1 MFFDF
6 DKFSSITASVYAD
19 SPYSLAEVLEVFRY
33 YFEQYEAYT
42 GAPHP
47 PIRAVQIERIIR
59 EMPYID
65 ETDKANSTMDIDPD
79 CYEDM
84 IDKHFRT
91 RYRNCD
97 YTEPSGSQTLTT
109 QATDRAA
116 CAGRGRAQAA
126 AGHRRGQAPSFRHPR
141 FLTARM

>member
-65 ETDKANSTMDIDPD
+65 ETDKANSTMDIEKYPQ
-79 CYEDM
+79 Y
-84 IDKHFRT
+84 
-91 RYRNCD
+91 
-97 YTEPSGSQTLTT
+97 
-109 QATDRAA
+109 
-116 CAGRGRAQAA
+116 
-126 AGHRRGQAPSFRHPR
+126 HRRCRQTRRRWPR
-141 FLTARM
+141 RSTRQ

>member
-1 MFFDF
+1 MRFAPAIGGEQLLFDF

-47 PIRAVQIERIIR
+47 PIRAVQIERVIR

-97 YTEPSGSQTLTT
+97 YNINHFFSGRIREL
-109 QATDRAA
+109 
-116 CAGRGRAQAA
+116 
-126 AGHRRGQAPSFRHPR
+126 R
-141 FLTARM
+141 FYETCY

>member
-1 MFFDF
+1 MLFDF
-6 DKFSSITASVYAD
+6 DRFSKIAASVYTD

-47 PIRAVQIERIIR
+47 PIRANQIERIIR

-65 ETDKANSTMDIDPD
+65 ETDKVNSTMDIDPD

-91 RYRNCD
+91 QYRNCD
-97 YTEPSGSQTLTT
+97 YNINHFFSGRIRELRYFETYY
-109 QATDRAA
+109 
-116 CAGRGRAQAA
+116 
-126 AGHRRGQAPSFRHPR
+126 
-141 FLTARM
+141 

>member
-19 SPYSLAEVLEVFRY
+19 SPYSLAEVLEVFRH

-65 ETDKANSTMDIDPD
+65 ETD

-84 IDKHFRT
+84 IDRHFRT

-97 YTEPSGSQTLTT
+97 YNINHFFSGRIRVL
-109 QATDRAA
+109 
-116 CAGRGRAQAA
+116 
-126 AGHRRGQAPSFRHPR
+126 R
-141 FLTARM
+141 FYETCY

>member
-1 MFFDF
+1 MLFDF
-6 DKFSSITASVYAD
+6 DRFSKIAASVYAD
-19 SPYSLAEVLEVFRY
+19 SPYSLAEVLEVFRH

-84 IDKHFRT
+84 IDRHFRT
-91 RYRNCD
+91 QYRNCD
-97 YTEPSGSQTLTT
+97 YNINHFFSGRIRVL
-109 QATDRAA
+109 
-116 CAGRGRAQAA
+116 
-126 AGHRRGQAPSFRHPR
+126 R
-141 FLTARM
+141 FYETCY

>member
-1 MFFDF
+1 MILTN
-6 DKFSSITASVYAD
+6 SQVLPRLCTQTARTA
-19 SPYSLAEVLEVFRY
+19 LRRCWRCFRY

-97 YTEPSGSQTLTT
+97 YNINHFFSGRIRVL
-109 QATDRAA
+109 
-116 CAGRGRAQAA
+116 
-126 AGHRRGQAPSFRHPR
+126 R
-141 FLTARM
+141 FYETCY

>member
-1 MFFDF
+1 M
-6 DKFSSITASVYAD
+6 YAD

-97 YTEPSGSQTLTT
+97 YTLVTFVPFPTIKIITQTL
-109 QATDRAA
+109 QSNSIL
-116 CAGRGRAQAA
+116 Q
-126 AGHRRGQAPSFRHPR
+126 
-141 FLTARM
+141 LLVKM

>member
-1 MFFDF
+1 MLFDF
-6 DKFSSITASVYAD
+6 DKFADITASVFPGG
-19 SPYSLAEVLEVFRY
+19 PYTLDEALGVFRY
-33 YFEQYEAYT
+33 YFEQYETYT

-47 PIRAVQIERIIR
+47 PIRANQIERIIR

-97 YTEPSGSQTLTT
+97 YNINHFFSGRIRVL
-109 QATDRAA
+109 
-116 CAGRGRAQAA
+116 
-126 AGHRRGQAPSFRHPR
+126 R
-141 FLTARM
+141 FYETCY

>member
-65 ETDKANSTMDIDPD
+65 ETDKAHSTMDIDPD

-91 RYRNCD
+91 QYRNCD
-97 YTEPSGSQTLTT
+97 YNINHFFSGRIREL
-109 QATDRAA
+109 
-116 CAGRGRAQAA
+116 
-126 AGHRRGQAPSFRHPR
+126 R
-141 FLTARM
+141 FYETCY

>member
-1 MFFDF
+1 M
-6 DKFSSITASVYAD
+6 YAD
-19 SPYSLAEVLEVFRY
+19 SPYSLAEVLEVFRH

-79 CYEDM
+79 CYSFK
-84 IDKHFRT
+84 ISVILSPSHSSASCRSRKAGLVTFQFRQFQPSILD
-91 RYRNCD
+91 RRINQLIERQAQRV
-97 YTEPSGSQTLTT
+97 YTLYWV
-109 QATDRAA
+109 RI
-116 CAGRGRAQAA
+116 
-126 AGHRRGQAPSFRHPR
+126 
-141 FLTARM
+141 

>member
-1 MFFDF
+1 MILTNSQVSPRLCTQTARTALQKCWRCSDTT
-6 DKFSSITASVYAD
+6 SSSTRRTRA
-19 SPYSLAEVLEVFRY
+19 LR
-33 YFEQYEAYT
+33 
-42 GAPHP
+42 P

-97 YTEPSGSQTLTT
+97 YNINHFFSGRIRVL
-109 QATDRAA
+109 
-116 CAGRGRAQAA
+116 
-126 AGHRRGQAPSFRHPR
+126 R
-141 FLTARM
+141 FYETCY

>member
-1 MFFDF
+1 M
-6 DKFSSITASVYAD
+6 YAD
-19 SPYSLAEVLEVFRY
+19 SPYSLAEVLDVFRY

-47 PIRAVQIERIIR
+47 PIRAVQIERIIH

-84 IDKHFRT
+84 IDRHSRMVRPVT
-91 RYRNCD
+91 S
-97 YTEPSGSQTLTT
+97 PS
-109 QATDRAA
+109 ADMAA
-116 CAGRGRAQAA
+116 
-126 AGHRRGQAPSFRHPR
+126 STSTS
-141 FLTARM
+141 TASGVMP

>member
-1 MFFDF
+1 MILTG
-6 DKFSSITASVYAD
+6 SRRSPRLCTQTARTALRKCWRCSV
-19 SPYSLAEVLEVFRY
+19 RY

-47 PIRAVQIERIIR
+47 PIRAIQIDRIIC

-84 IDKHFRT
+84 IDRHFRT

-97 YTEPSGSQTLTT
+97 YNINHFFSGRIREL
-109 QATDRAA
+109 
-116 CAGRGRAQAA
+116 
-126 AGHRRGQAPSFRHPR
+126 R
-141 FLTARM
+141 FYETCY

>member
-1 MFFDF
+1 MRFAPAIGGEQLLFDF

-19 SPYSLAEVLEVFRY
+19 SPVQPCRSVGGVPILLRAVRSVH
-33 YFEQYEAYT
+33 

-47 PIRAVQIERIIR
+47 PIRAVQIERVIR

-91 RYRNCD
+91 QYRNCD
-97 YTEPSGSQTLTT
+97 YNINHFFSGRIREL
-109 QATDRAA
+109 
-116 CAGRGRAQAA
+116 
-126 AGHRRGQAPSFRHPR
+126 R
-141 FLTARM
+141 FYETCY

>member
-65 ETDKANSTMDIDPD
+65 ETDKANSTMDIY
-79 CYEDM
+79 C
-84 IDKHFRT
+84 
-91 RYRNCD
+91 
-97 YTEPSGSQTLTT
+97 
-109 QATDRAA
+109 AT
-116 CAGRGRAQAA
+116 
-126 AGHRRGQAPSFRHPR
+126 QAPSPSGNTSATPVGEER
-141 FLTARM
+141 TAASTRARSLS

>member
-1 MFFDF
+1 MILTNSQVLPRLCTQTARTALRRCWRCSGITL
-6 DKFSSITASVYAD
+6 SSTRRTRA
-19 SPYSLAEVLEVFRY
+19 
-33 YFEQYEAYT
+33 
-42 GAPHP
+42 

-97 YTEPSGSQTLTT
+97 YNINHFFSGRIRVL
-109 QATDRAA
+109 
-116 CAGRGRAQAA
+116 
-126 AGHRRGQAPSFRHPR
+126 R
-141 FLTARM
+141 FYETCY

>member
-1 MFFDF
+1 MLFDF
-6 DKFSSITASVYAD
+6 NKFADITASVFPGG
-19 SPYSLAEVLEVFRY
+19 PYTLDEALGVFRY
-33 YFEQYEAYT
+33 YFEQYEVYT

-65 ETDKANSTMDIDPD
+65 ETDKAHSTMDIDPD

-84 IDKHFRT
+84 IDRHFRT

-97 YTEPSGSQTLTT
+97 YNINHFFSGRIREL
-109 QATDRAA
+109 
-116 CAGRGRAQAA
+116 
-126 AGHRRGQAPSFRHPR
+126 R
-141 FLTARM
+141 FYETCY